1 MKRLLTTLAILLVV
15 IIAGLTA
22 LVLLINPND
31 FRGYLVERVEK
42 QSGYKLTLQDDMRWH
57 VWPKLSII
65 TGKMS
70 LSAPDAEQPLVTADN
85 MRLDV
90 ELWPLLSHQLEIKE
104 VMLKGAVV
112 RQTPESRALPKIST
126 PAIPKS
132 QSHSSIEPRANR
144 WQLNIAKVNITDS
157 LLIWQTDNGEQ
168 LNLRDINLSLKT
180 DAQQQVKLEMSTK
193 VNRDRRE
200 VAFSLK
206 ADADMSEYPYQISGN
221 ITQFDYVLSGMG
233 FPENGIQGSLTS
245 RFSYKNGKSNSILFD
260 NLVLLANESQLQ
272 GHISA
277 DFAQKARYEVV
288 LNSGSLNLNTL
299 LPNLTPP
306 TVSETSFVTPKL
318 DNKKSPSFTLFN
330 TAYAAP
336 APNATI
342 MTRPV
347 ITSVINENK
356 EYDLTHWGNTDF
368 TVNLAFNKLIYKDLE
383 INNFRFNAVN
393 MQKALKIQTL
403 AGQILNG
410 EFSLPIVVSTSI
422 IPAHISMDITLKDIP
437 LQPLLRAFEQPEN
450 FSGLISAKGN
460 LEGSGYNRDAF
471 LNSWQGTIDTTLTQ
485 FKMQGLNI
493 PQVIQQSIAQAT
505 DKVISPEDIAS
516 YTQAD
521 SVIAQFRLGQK
532 GRMTLTAL
540 DAQADAASIK
550 GQGEIN
556 LQRHN
561 LDIMLMVNIKKGWG
575 KENEFVRQLTKIA
588 IPLRLYGDWSA
599 IQYEFDVEKLLRDQ
613 LQQKAKQAIDNW
625 LNKQDE
631 SPEVKVLN
639 QLLKKI

>member
-1 MKRLLTTLAILLVV
+1 MKRFLTTLAILLVV

-65 TGKMS
+65 TGNMS
-70 LSAPDAEQPLVTADN
+70 LSAPDAEQPLITADN

-112 RQTPESRALPKIST
+112 RQTPESRAIPKVAP
-126 PAIPKS
+126 PAISKS
-132 QSHSSIEPRANR
+132 QSHSNIEPKTNR

-157 LLIWQTDNGEQ
+157 LLIWQTGNGEQ

-180 DAQQQVKLEMSTK
+180 DAQQQVTLEMSTK

-200 VAFSLK
+200 IAFNLN
-206 ADADMSEYPYQISGN
+206 ADVDMSEYPYQISGN
-221 ITQFDYVLSGMG
+221 ITQFDYILSGMG
-233 FPENGIQGSLTS
+233 FPESGIQGNLTS
-245 RFSYKNGKSNSILFD
+245 GFSYKNGNSNSLSFD
-260 NLVLLANESQLQ
+260 NLILLANENQLQ

-277 DFAQKARYEVV
+277 NFAKKTQYEVV
-288 LNSGSLNLNTL
+288 LNSDSLNLNTL
-299 LPNLTPP
+299 LPNIAPDKESDAALI
-306 TVSETSFVTPKL
+306 TPKS
-318 DNKKSPSFTLFN
+318 DNTKPQSFALFN

-347 ITSVINENK
+347 ITSMTDENK
-356 EYDLTHWGNTDF
+356 DYDLTHWGDIEF
-368 TVNLAFNKLIYKDLE
+368 AVKLAFNKLIYKDLE
-383 INNFRFNAVN
+383 INNFKVDAENKQN
-393 MQKALKIQTL
+393 ALKIQTL

-410 EFSLPIVVSTSI
+410 EFSLPIVVSTSV
-422 IPAHISMDITLKDIP
+422 IPAHISMDITMKEIP

-450 FSGLISAKGN
+450 FSGFISANGN
-460 LEGSGYNRDAF
+460 LDGTGYNRDAF
-471 LNSWQGTIDTTLTQ
+471 INSWQGNLNTTLTQ
-485 FKMQGLNI
+485 FKMYGLNI

-505 DKVISPEDIAS
+505 DKVISPEDITN

-521 SVIAQFRLGQK
+521 SVIAQFKLRQK
-532 GRMTLTAL
+532 GRITLTAL
-540 DAQADAASIK
+540 DAQADIASIK
-550 GQGEIN
+550 GQGEVN

-561 LDIMLMVNIKKGWG
+561 LDIMLLVNIKKGWG

-599 IQYEFDVEKLLRDQ
+599 IQYEFNVEKLFRDQ

-631 SPEVKVLN
+631 SPEVKALN
-639 QLLKKI
+639 QLLKKL